1 MPRVTM
7 TWELPE
13 DQHEFMD
20 AFRGW
25 QWKLIVSELDEWLRQ
40 QIKYHE
46 REEFQEVR
54 DRLNELVNNEGLH
67 IWE

>member
-1 MPRVTM
+1 MPKVTM

-25 QWKLIVSELDEWLRQ
+25 QWKLLVGELDEWLRKE
-40 QIKYHE
+40 IKYNDKE
-46 REEFQEVR
+46 EYQPVREK
-54 DRLNELVNNEGLH
+54 LYELVSEEGLR